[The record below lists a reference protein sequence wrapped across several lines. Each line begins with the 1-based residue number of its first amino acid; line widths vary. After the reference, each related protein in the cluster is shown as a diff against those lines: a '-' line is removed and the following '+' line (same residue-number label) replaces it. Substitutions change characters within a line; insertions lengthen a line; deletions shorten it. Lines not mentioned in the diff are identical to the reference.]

1 VPPYAP
7 GVRELVDRALAEDFG
22 DGDLTSRA
30 VVPEDARARAR
41 FVQREPGVLAGL
53 DVAEAVVARV
63 DRGVTFRVDAE
74 EGAWRGP
81 GAVAEVEGSARSILA
96 AERVALN
103 LLGQLSGVATRTAR
117 FVAAVAGTGVEIL
130 DTRKTTPGLR
140 SLERRAVVLGGGR
153 NHRFGL
159 FDHILVK
166 ENHAALAGGVGEAA
180 RRALEAAAPRVEVVV
195 ECATLAELEEALA
208 AGAPRV
214 LLDNMSLEDL
224 RAGVGHAAGRTVVE
238 ASGGVTLETVR
249 AIAETGVDLISV
261 GSLTHSAPALDV
273 SLELDPL

>member
-1 VPPYAP
+1 VL
-7 GVRELVDRALAEDFG
+7 ELIDRALAEDLG
-22 DGDLTSRA
+22 DGDLTSLA
-30 VVPEDARARAR
+30 VVPAGARARAR
-41 FVQREPGVLAGL
+41 IAQREPGVLAGL
-53 DVAEAVVARV
+53 EVAEAVFARV
-63 DRGVTFRVDAE
+63 DPGVAFRAGAP
-74 EGAWRGP
+74 EGPWREP
-81 GAVAEVEGSARSILA
+81 GRVAEIEGSARSILA

-103 LLGQLSGVATRTAR
+103 LLGRLSGVATRTAR
-117 FVAAVAGTGVEIL
+117 FVAAVAGTGAEIL

-140 SLERRAVVLGGGR
+140 ALERRAVVLGGGR

-180 RRALEAAAPRVEVVV
+180 HRALDAAGPGVEVVV
-195 ECATLAELEEALA
+195 ECATSAELDEALA

-214 LLDNMSLEDL
+214 LLDNMSLEEM
-224 RAGVGHAAGRTVVE
+224 RAGVVHARGRAVVE
-238 ASGGVTLETVR
+238 ASGGVSLETVR

-261 GSLTHSAPALDV
+261 GSLTHSAPALDL